1 MNSVLPKIVDFLR
14 GIGLRVVE
22 REITEPT
29 IMPGITVDHGALVI
43 DSAKLLHPGDLLH
56 EAGHLAVVP
65 QTGRGELGADVGSD
79 GGLEMG
85 AIAWSY
91 AACVHLGL
99 PVEVVFHDEG
109 YKGGAS
115 ALREN
120 FVHGKFIGAPILAWR
135 GLTRVRGR
143 GAGGE
148 GTVYYPA
155 MEKWLS
161 D

>member
-1 MNSVLPKIVDFLR
+1 MNPVLFQIVEFLR
-14 GIGLRVVE
+14 GIGLVVE
-22 REITEPT
+22 ERDIAGPT
-29 IMPGITVDHGALVI
+29 VLPGITVDKGVLVI
-43 DSAKLLHPGDLLH
+43 DPAKLLYPGDLLH

-65 QTGRGELGADVGSD
+65 RAEREQLGANVGTD

-91 AACVHLGL
+91 AASVHIGL
-99 PVEVVFHDEG
+99 PVEVVFHDHG
-109 YKGGAS
+109 YKDGAAS
-115 ALREN
+115 IREA
-120 FVHGKFIGAPILAWR
+120 FISGKNIGAPILAWR

-143 GAGGE
+143 DCEEGAAC
-148 GTVYYPA
+148 YPA